1 MLKGVYSKLS
11 YSGKLLLLI
20 VLLIVFLLFA
30 SMFGLLC
37 LVPFYGSNV
46 LTQFA
51 NPDYSNLTFI
61 NAYKFLQIVN
71 MAVGMLLPTLLFI
84 WLTEPNVITH
94 SGLDKRVT
102 LKPLLISAAIVL
114 FTQPLIGFTS
124 EINNALVL
132 PHGLSGI
139 ENWMKSME
147 ETGKVLTDAFLSTTS
162 LSGLL
167 LNIFMIALLPAI
179 AEELLFRGVLSKLV
193 QRWSGSLHVAVMVS
207 AIVFSAVHLQF
218 YGFLPRF
225 LLGVM
230 LGYLYLWS
238 GSLWL
243 PIVAHFTNNFLSV
256 IVEYLYRR
264 GAITTNAENFGEQS
278 NVWLVLLSA
287 GLVILLMVWM
297 YIYLL
302 LQVIFWIRNKIK
314 NRK

>member
-71 MAVGMLLPTLLFI
+71 MAVGMLLPTWLFI

-167 LNIFMIALLPAI
+167 LNVFMIALLPAI

-243 PIVAHFTNNFLSV
+243 SIVAHFTNNFLSV

-297 YIYLL
+297 Y
-302 LQVIFWIRNKIK
+302 K
-314 NRK
+314 NTKFDTLTSENSDD

>member
-71 MAVGMLLPTLLFI
+71 MAVGMLLPTWLFI

-94 SGLDKRVT
+94 SGLGKRVT

-167 LNIFMIALLPAI
+167 LNVFMIALLPAI

-297 YIYLL
+297 Y
-302 LQVIFWIRNKIK
+302 K
-314 NRK
+314 NTKFDTLTSENSDD

>member
-71 MAVGMLLPTLLFI
+71 MAVGMLLPTWLFI

-102 LKPLLISAAIVL
+102 LKPLLISVAIVL

-167 LNIFMIALLPAI
+167 LNVFMIALLPAI

-243 PIVAHFTNNFLSV
+243 PILAHFTNNFLSV

-297 YIYLL
+297 Y
-302 LQVIFWIRNKIK
+302 K
-314 NRK
+314 NTKFDTLTSENSDD